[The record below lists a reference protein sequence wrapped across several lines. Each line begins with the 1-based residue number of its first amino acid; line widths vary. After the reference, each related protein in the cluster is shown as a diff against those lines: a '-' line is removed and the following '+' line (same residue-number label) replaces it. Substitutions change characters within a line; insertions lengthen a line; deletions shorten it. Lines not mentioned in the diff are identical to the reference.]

1 MRPEMAYSGG
11 DRRASARRGL
21 QVPVYLNFP
30 NTWSVTSGRT
40 HDISLG
46 GMKVKTE
53 MPPLPFQKGD
63 ELSFIVNE
71 DFLFL
76 EGEGKVIWTSPIE
89 VTAGIK
95 FNQFIDKARSS
106 LGQSLS
112 LLS

>member
-1 MRPEMAYSGG
+1 
-11 DRRASARRGL
+11 
-21 QVPVYLNFP
+21 
-30 NTWSVTSGRT
+30 VTSGRT
-40 HDISLG
+40 QDISLG

-89 VTAGIK
+89 ATAGIK
-95 FNQFIDKARSS
+95 FNQLIEKARSS
-106 LGQSLS
+106 LGQFLR